1 MILEISEREGE
12 KRMHTKT
19 ESILK
24 EGMLVLSGTGPEP
37 YFVGN
42 PPSGRKIPAANHN
55 QYLMETLG
63 LLIFSCIYCDL
74 KDAEIWK
81 AHAIRELE
89 RCMEQQV
96 TPCGG
101 QRGRSPRETISGTI
115 LPSSVSENRR
125 WSGSCVCVEPKKI
138 PHPNDG

>member
-55 QYLMETLG
+55 QYLMENLG

-74 KDAEIWK
+74 KDAEN
-81 AHAIRELE
+81 LE
-89 RCMEQQV
+89 S
-96 TPCGG
+96 PCD
-101 QRGRSPRETISGTI
+101 SGTGALYGAAGHPVRRAEGKI
-115 LPSSVSENRR
+115 STGDDIWHDSSIVRFRKPAMVWKLRLRGTKKNTASE
-125 WSGSCVCVEPKKI
+125 
-138 PHPNDG
+138 